1 MDKFFVKIEVS
12 YFEDDLGEYKDICLA
27 VVSSYKD
34 VIDVLNENY
43 GLEHIEKFA
52 VEALNDNSLLSF
64 KDTPANRE
72 LMENMINN
80 CY

>member
-12 YFEDDLGEYKDICLA
+12 YFEDEEYKDICLA

-43 GLEHIEKFA
+43 GLEHIERFA

-72 LMENMINN
+72 LMEDVINN